1 MSKVYIKYAALF
13 LLYILLQVFIFNMV
27 NLWGVVTPMIYILF
41 IFSLPF
47 QTPKW
52 AVVLLGF
59 LLGLSIDI
67 FSGILGLHALATLI
81 IAFIRSFVIS
91 IIPLRV
97 EREEHLLPI
106 FHDMKFSWYFRYTF
120 LLTLVH
126 HFIYFMVD
134 AFTFHNFIKTCIV
147 VLTNTLFTLLCIFI
161 IQILFYKPS
170 KRY

>member
-1 MSKVYIKYAALF
+1 
-13 LLYILLQVFIFNMV
+13 MV